1 MGTLR
6 ERTHSD
12 HSRNARFVTTARRGL
27 PESLETTK
35 SIWAIPLRAKRPR
48 WYCVEI
54 TAEVAS
60 GPRSA
65 LGPDEG
71 GEDDGGEILRLPSLR
86 AVVRHALPALLEST
100 IVPGAL
106 FYLVLVLDGFHGAL
120 IAALAWSFLALGR
133 RLVGGHKVPAVLVLS
148 VVLVSARTLVAYV
161 TGSAF
166 LYFVQPTAST
176 FLVAMLFLVTAVA
189 RRPIIEKLAR
199 DFCPL
204 DPEMF
209 ARPFVRRFFMRLSLL
224 WFVVLATQ
232 AGFIMWLLLESS
244 VRTFVVE
251 RSLVSAVLTV
261 GGIVLST
268 LWFVRVMRG
277 AGLTVRF
284 SGALPSI
291 TPAASIAHAAVD
303 GEPLAP

>member
-1 MGTLR
+1 M
-6 ERTHSD
+6 
-12 HSRNARFVTTARRGL
+12 
-27 PESLETTK
+27 TK
-35 SIWAIPLRAKRPR
+35 SIRANSLRAKRGR
-48 WYCVEI
+48 WYGVEI
-54 TAEVAS
+54 TADIAS
-60 GPRSA
+60 GPRPGLEA
-65 LGPDEG
+65 EG
-71 GEDDGGEILRLPSLR
+71 SGADDGGDDILRLPSLR
-86 AVVRHALPALLEST
+86 AVVHHALPALLEST

-106 FYLVLVLDGFHGAL
+106 FYVVLLLDGFHGAL
-120 IAALAWSFLALGR
+120 IAALSWSFLALGR
-133 RLVGGHKVPAVLVLS
+133 RLVRGHKVPAVLVLS
-148 VVLVSARTLVAYV
+148 VVLVSARTVVAYV

-176 FLVAMLFLVTAVA
+176 FLVAVVFLVTAVA
-189 RRPIIEKLAR
+189 RRPVIEKLAR

-204 DPEMF
+204 DPDMF

-232 AGFIMWLLLESS
+232 AGFIMWLLLASS

-268 LWFVRVMRG
+268 LWFVRVMRS

-284 SGALPSI
+284 SGALTSTPPTSSD
-291 TPAASIAHAAVD
+291 TPAEVD
-303 GEPLAP
+303 PLGF

>member
-1 MGTLR
+1 LKNG
-6 ERTHSD
+6 
-12 HSRNARFVTTARRGL
+12 
-27 PESLETTK
+27 
-35 SIWAIPLRAKRPR
+35 R
-48 WYCVEI
+48 WYSVEI

-60 GPRSA
+60 GPRPASEA
-65 LGPDEG
+65 DES
-71 GEDDGGEILRLPSLR
+71 GEDDGGDNILRLPSLR

-106 FYLVLVLDGFHGAL
+106 FYLVLLLDGFHGAL
-120 IAALAWSFLALGR
+120 IAALTWSLLALGR
-133 RLVGGHKVPAVLVLS
+133 RLVRGQKVPAVLVLS
-148 VVLVSARTLVAYV
+148 VVLVSARTVVAYV

-176 FLVAMLFLVTAVA
+176 FLVAVLFLVTAVA

-209 ARPFVRRFFMRLSLL
+209 ARPFVRRFFLRLSML

-261 GGIVLST
+261 GGIALST

-277 AGLTVRF
+277 AGLTVCF
-284 SGALPSI
+284 SGAL
-291 TPAASIAHAAVD
+291 ASISMGPSDTTGVSAAPAV
-303 GEPLAP
+303 PLAPAAALSPALAGAPSPLGPPAA

>member
-1 MGTLR
+1 MP
-6 ERTHSD
+6 RT
-12 HSRNARFVTTARRGL
+12 R
-27 PESLETTK
+27 LE
-35 SIWAIPLRAKRPR
+35 A
-48 WYCVEI
+48 
-54 TAEVAS
+54 
-60 GPRSA
+60 
-65 LGPDEG
+65 
-71 GEDDGGEILRLPSLR
+71 DDGGDTGGGDNILRLPSLR
-86 AVVRHALPALLEST
+86 AVARHALPPLLEST

-120 IAALAWSFLALGR
+120 IAAMVWSLLALGR
-133 RLVGGHKVPAVLVLS
+133 RLVRGQKVPAVLVLS
-148 VVLVSARTLVAYV
+148 VVLVSARTVVAYV

-176 FLVAMLFLVTAVA
+176 FLVAVLFLVTAVA
-189 RRPIIEKLAR
+189 RRPIIERLAH

-209 ARPFVRRFFMRLSLL
+209 ARPFVRRFFLRLSML

-232 AGFIMWLLLESS
+232 AGFVMWLLLASS

-284 SGALPSI
+284 SGALATS
-291 TPAASIAHAAVD
+291 
-303 GEPLAP
+303 

>member
-1 MGTLR
+1 LKNR
-6 ERTHSD
+6 
-12 HSRNARFVTTARRGL
+12 
-27 PESLETTK
+27 
-35 SIWAIPLRAKRPR
+35 R
-48 WYCVEI
+48 WYSVEI
-54 TAEVAS
+54 TAKVAS

-65 LGPDEG
+65 LGTDEG
-71 GEDDGGEILRLPSLR
+71 GEVDGGDEILRLPSLR

-133 RLVGGHKVPAVLVLS
+133 RLVRGHKVPAILVLS

-209 ARPFVRRFFMRLSLL
+209 ARPFVRRFFLRLSLL

-284 SGALPSI
+284 SGALAAIAPS
-291 TPAASIAHAAVD
+291 ASIASGDPHESIAPSAPHESIAAAPVD
-303 GEPLAP
+303 VEALAP

>member
-1 MGTLR
+1 
-6 ERTHSD
+6 
-12 HSRNARFVTTARRGL
+12 
-27 PESLETTK
+27 
-35 SIWAIPLRAKRPR
+35 
-48 WYCVEI
+48 
-54 TAEVAS
+54 
-60 GPRSA
+60 
-65 LGPDEG
+65 
-71 GEDDGGEILRLPSLR
+71 LPSLR

-106 FYLVLVLDGFHGAL
+106 FYLVLLLDGFHGAL
-120 IAALAWSFLALGR
+120 IAALTWSLLALGR
-133 RLVGGHKVPAVLVLS
+133 RLVRGQKVPAVLVLS
-148 VVLVSARTLVAYV
+148 VVLVSARTVVAYV

-176 FLVAMLFLVTAVA
+176 FLVAVLFLVTAVA

-209 ARPFVRRFFMRLSLL
+209 ARPFVRRFFLRLSML

-261 GGIVLST
+261 GGIALST

-277 AGLTVRF
+277 AGLTVCF
-284 SGALPSI
+284 SGAL
-291 TPAASIAHAAVD
+291 ASISMGPSDTTGVSAAPAV
-303 GEPLAP
+303 PLAPAAALSPALAGAPSPLGPPAA

>member
-1 MGTLR
+1 
-6 ERTHSD
+6 
-12 HSRNARFVTTARRGL
+12 V
-27 PESLETTK
+27 
-35 SIWAIPLRAKRPR
+35 PR
-48 WYCVEI
+48 LAPG
-54 TAEVAS
+54 AE
-60 GPRSA
+60 G
-65 LGPDEG
+65 G
-71 GEDDGGEILRLPSLR
+71 GEDDGGDNILRLPSLR
-86 AVVRHALPALLEST
+86 AVARHAMPALLEST

-120 IAALAWSFLALGR
+120 IAALAWSLLALGR
-133 RLVGGHKVPAVLVLS
+133 RLVQRHKIPSVLVLS
-148 VVLVSARTLVAYV
+148 VVLVGARTIVAYV

-166 LYFVQPTAST
+166 LYFIQPTAST
-176 FLVAMLFLVTAVA
+176 FLVAVLFLVTAVA

-209 ARPFVRRFFMRLSLL
+209 ARPFVRRFFLRLSLL

-232 AGFIMWLLLESS
+232 AGFILWLLLESS
-244 VRTFVVE
+244 VRAFVLE
-251 RSLVSAVLTV
+251 RSLVSAVLTL

-284 SGALPSI
+284 SGALASIGSDAPEGVAASVTANDVAPI
-291 TPAASIAHAAVD
+291 TP
-303 GEPLAP
+303 

>member
-1 MGTLR
+1 
-6 ERTHSD
+6 
-12 HSRNARFVTTARRGL
+12 V
-27 PESLETTK
+27 
-35 SIWAIPLRAKRPR
+35 
-48 WYCVEI
+48 
-54 TAEVAS
+54 
-60 GPRSA
+60 PRSA
-65 LGPDEG
+65 VEADEG
-71 GEDDGGEILRLPSLR
+71 GEDDGGDTILRLPSLR

-120 IAALAWSFLALGR
+120 IAAVAWSFLALGR

-148 VVLVSARTLVAYV
+148 VVLVSARTVVAYL

-176 FLVAMLFLVTAVA
+176 FLVALLFLVTAVA

-209 ARPFVRRFFMRLSLL
+209 ARPFVRSFFLRLSFL

-232 AGFIMWLLLESS
+232 AAFIMWLLLASS
-244 VRTFVVE
+244 VQTFVVE
-251 RSLVSAVLTV
+251 RSVVSAVLTV

-268 LWFVRVMRG
+268 LWFVRTMRG
-277 AGLTVRF
+277 AGLTVHF
-284 SGALPSI
+284 SGALASVVPAGADSPDPS
-291 TPAASIAHAAVD
+291 TPTAAVLPAAT
-303 GEPLAP
+303 

>member
-1 MGTLR
+1 
-6 ERTHSD
+6 
-12 HSRNARFVTTARRGL
+12 
-27 PESLETTK
+27 
-35 SIWAIPLRAKRPR
+35 
-48 WYCVEI
+48 
-54 TAEVAS
+54 
-60 GPRSA
+60 
-65 LGPDEG
+65 
-71 GEDDGGEILRLPSLR
+71 LPSLR

-106 FYLVLVLDGFHGAL
+106 FYLVLLLDGFHGAL
-120 IAALAWSFLALGR
+120 IAALSWSFLALGR
-133 RLVGGHKVPAVLVLS
+133 RLVRGHKVPAVLVLS
-148 VVLVSARTLVAYV
+148 VVLVSARTVVAYV

-176 FLVAMLFLVTAVA
+176 FLVAVLFLVTAVA

-209 ARPFVRRFFMRLSLL
+209 ARPFVRQFFLRLSFL

-268 LWFVRVMRG
+268 LWFVRVMRS

-284 SGALPSI
+284 SGAL
-291 TPAASIAHAAVD
+291 ASISPASPASPPSLDAPVA
-303 GEPLAP
+303 GTPLAP

>member
-1 MGTLR
+1 
-6 ERTHSD
+6 
-12 HSRNARFVTTARRGL
+12 
-27 PESLETTK
+27 
-35 SIWAIPLRAKRPR
+35 
-48 WYCVEI
+48 
-54 TAEVAS
+54 
-60 GPRSA
+60 
-65 LGPDEG
+65 
-71 GEDDGGEILRLPSLR
+71 LPSLR

-106 FYLVLVLDGFHGAL
+106 FYLVLVLAGFHGAL
-120 IAALAWSFLALGR
+120 IAALAWSLLALGR
-133 RLVGGHKVPAVLVLS
+133 RVAGGHKVPAILVLS
-148 VVLVSARTLVAYV
+148 VVLVSARTVIAYV

-176 FLVAMLFLVTAVA
+176 FLVAMLFLVTAAA
-189 RRPIIEKLAR
+189 RRPIIERLAR

-209 ARPFVRRFFMRLSLL
+209 KRPFVRRFFLRLSLL

-232 AGFIMWLLLESS
+232 AGFVMWLLLESS

-268 LWFVRVMRG
+268 LWFVRVMRC

-284 SGALPSI
+284 S
-291 TPAASIAHAAVD
+291 AAVSSGPGPRD
-303 GEPLAP
+303 EGPLSA

>member
-1 MGTLR
+1 M
-6 ERTHSD
+6 
-12 HSRNARFVTTARRGL
+12 
-27 PESLETTK
+27 TK
-35 SIWAIPLRAKRPR
+35 SIREISLRAKRVR
-48 WYCVEI
+48 WYSVEI
-54 TAEVAS
+54 TGELAS
-60 GPRSA
+60 GARPTCS
-65 LGPDEG
+65 DEADAD
-71 GEDDGGEILRLPSLR
+71 DDGGDGILRLPSLR

-120 IAALAWSFLALGR
+120 IAALTWSLLAVGR
-133 RLVGGHKVPAVLVLS
+133 RLVRGHKVPAVLVLS
-148 VVLVSARTLVAYV
+148 MVLVSARTVVAYL

-176 FLVAMLFLVTAVA
+176 FLVAVLFLVTAVA

-209 ARPFVRRFFMRLSLL
+209 TRPFVRRFFLRLSLL

-232 AGFIMWLLLESS
+232 AGFVMWLLLASS

-284 SGALPSI
+284 SGAL
-291 TPAASIAHAAVD
+291 ASISTGALVRSEEL
-303 GEPLAP
+303 EPLAT

>member
-1 MGTLR
+1 MP
-6 ERTHSD
+6 
-12 HSRNARFVTTARRGL
+12 APWL
-27 PESLETTK
+27 P
-35 SIWAIPLRAKRPR
+35 
-48 WYCVEI
+48 
-54 TAEVAS
+54 
-60 GPRSA
+60 
-65 LGPDEG
+65 
-71 GEDDGGEILRLPSLR
+71 
-86 AVVRHALPALLEST
+86 
-100 IVPGAL
+100 
-106 FYLVLVLDGFHGAL
+106 
-120 IAALAWSFLALGR
+120 
-133 RLVGGHKVPAVLVLS
+133 
-148 VVLVSARTLVAYV
+148 YV

-209 ARPFVRRFFMRLSLL
+209 ARPLVRRFFLRLSLL

-261 GGIVLST
+261 GGSCSPPCGSCASCAG
-268 LWFVRVMRG
+268 G
-277 AGLTVRF
+277 ADRPF
-284 SGALPSI
+284 QRRRWPPS
-291 TPAASIAHAAVD
+291 HRRH
-303 GEPLAP
+303 

>member
-1 MGTLR
+1 MCDS
-6 ERTHSD
+6 RTEPRHRSGIT
-12 HSRNARFVTTARRGL
+12 RNDQ
-27 PESLETTK
+27 
-35 SIWAIPLRAKRPR
+35 SIWKIPLRAKWVR
-48 WYCVEI
+48 WYAVGI

-60 GPRSA
+60 VPRSA
-65 LGPDEG
+65 PAADEG
-71 GEDDGGEILRLPSLR
+71 GEDDGGDDILRLPSLR

-106 FYLVLVLDGFHGAL
+106 FYLVLLLDGFHGAL

-133 RLVGGHKVPAVLVLS
+133 RLVRGHKVPAVLVLS
-148 VVLVSARTLVAYV
+148 VVLVSARTVVAYV

-176 FLVAMLFLVTAVA
+176 FLVAVLFLVTAVA

-209 ARPFVRRFFMRLSLL
+209 ARPFVRRFFLRLSLL

-232 AGFIMWLLLESS
+232 AGFVMWLLLASS

-284 SGALPSI
+284 SGALASMSSGASGASARSPSDQMGS
-291 TPAASIAHAAVD
+291 PA
-303 GEPLAP
+303 G